1 MCAVTLEGTVLKI
14 IYQNGF
20 NLLILFQ
27 VKTVVGGL
35 AGADPVTC
43 SRYVVVKP
51 DMSLED
57 AIKQVGGNM

>member
-1 MCAVTLEGTVLKI
+1 MVF
-14 IYQNGF
+14 N

>member
-1 MCAVTLEGTVLKI
+1 M
-14 IYQNGF
+14 
-20 NLLILFQ
+20 
-27 VKTVVGGL
+27 VGGL

-43 SRYVVVKP
+43 SRYVVVIKP